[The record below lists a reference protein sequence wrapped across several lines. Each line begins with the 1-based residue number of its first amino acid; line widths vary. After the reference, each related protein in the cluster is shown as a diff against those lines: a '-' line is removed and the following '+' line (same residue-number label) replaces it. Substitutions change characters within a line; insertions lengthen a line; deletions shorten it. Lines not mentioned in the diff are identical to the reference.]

1 MAQSDSTPTG
11 QRKIDRLDLFAAYK
25 NLNDNQL
32 TRELQLAVGTISKS
46 RKPGKDISRRTAE
59 ALLQHFPEL
68 SRNWLL
74 NGVGEMFVADRK
86 PDFPTY
92 PIVDTAVAECG
103 TPGGLAEAI
112 CAEDLPTIALPG
124 VPANTEFFIKAH
136 GYSMINKD
144 NPELSIPPGSLVGLV
159 RNKDNTIRWGE
170 VYAIATIDGI
180 MIKRIMPHPT
190 DKEAV
195 RCASYNRSEYPEF
208 SLRTDEIMDLA
219 RLTCVVPIY
228 IR

>member
-1 MAQSDSTPTG
+1 MAQSDSTPAG

-59 ALLQHFPEL
+59 ALLQRYPEL

-74 NGVGEMFVADRK
+74 NGVGEMFVSERK
-86 PDFPTY
+86 PDFHTY
-92 PIVDTAVAECG
+92 PIVDTAEAECG
-103 TPGGLAEAI
+103 VPGGLSEAI
-112 CAEDLPTIALPG
+112 FAENLPTIALPG
-124 VPANTEFFIKAH
+124 VPANTEFFIRAH
-136 GYSMINKD
+136 GYSMVNREH
-144 NPELSIPPGSLVGLV
+144 PELSIPPGALVGLV
-159 RNKDNTIRWGE
+159 RHKDSSIRWGE
-170 VYAIATIDGI
+170 VYAISTIDGI
-180 MIKRIMPHPT
+180 MIKRILPNES
-190 DKEAV
+190 DKECV
-195 RCASYNRSEYPEF
+195 RCSSYNSSEYPEF
-208 SLRTDEIMDLA
+208 TLRTDEIMDLA